1 MSISTYSAKGNVSSH
16 PLLSWVS
23 GGRTGAGSTHHP
35 RQAGSNEPSKT
46 LQTSK
51 FDIPGCED
59 TAQLPR
65 EKQKIGSRA
74 CSYSH
79 TTTSKAGES
88 LQSTSV
94 LPGEDPQ
101 SWDLDFGCR
110 KPAAGIRAIQCS
122 QFPLFNIFSQTK
134 APWQSWEGTAGCPC
148 CQGSPDVACLLS
160 SSFLCHSWKF
170 SQTRNV
176 SQLKGT
182 SSSSPAL
189 LPHETGAAAQS
200 RAGFCPPGDG
210 NLQVSVSKDSFIC
223 RRTESCWLFPRRSWV
238 RYF

>member
-1 MSISTYSAKGNVSSH
+1 MSISTYTARGRVSSQ

-23 GGRTGAGSTHHP
+23 EGGTGAGSTHHP
-35 RQAGSNEPSKT
+35 REAGSNEPSKI

-65 EKQKIGSRA
+65 EKQKNGSRA

-79 TTTSKAGES
+79 TTPSNAEES
-88 LQSTSV
+88 LQPTSV
-94 LPGEDPQ
+94 LPGEDPE

-134 APWQSWEGTAGCPC
+134 TPWQRLGGHCWMP
-148 CQGSPDVACLLS
+148 V
-160 SSFLCHSWKF
+160 
-170 SQTRNV
+170 
-176 SQLKGT
+176 
-182 SSSSPAL
+182 
-189 LPHETGAAAQS
+189 LPRQ
-200 RAGFCPPGDG
+200 P
-210 NLQVSVSKDSFIC
+210 
-223 RRTESCWLFPRRSWV
+223 
-238 RYF
+238 